1 MNSHCIIVVTVTRLW
16 DYYCLAKCI
25 PIVRIY
31 SQSSTIGMQL
41 AVTNYFAGRIMRL
54 FIIVLL
60 GLLAWLQYDFWYGK
74 NGMNEYTAVEE
85 SVALQEK
92 ANAELHQ
99 RNQQMY
105 AEIKDLHGG
114 KEAVEERARTDLG
127 LVKPGETFVRVVG
140 DNN

>member
-1 MNSHCIIVVTVTRLW
+1 
-16 DYYCLAKCI
+16 
-25 PIVRIY
+25 
-31 SQSSTIGMQL
+31 
-41 AVTNYFAGRIMRL
+41 MRL

-60 GLLAWLQYDFWYGK
+60 VLIAWLQYDFWYGK
-74 NGMNEYTAVEE
+74 NGMKEFTAVTE
-85 SVALQEK
+85 SVSLQQA

-127 LVKPGETFVRVVG
+127 LVKPGETFIRVVG
-140 DNN
+140 DSN